1 MKIKFI
7 VLGWYYEKYKNL
19 IDGLLEL
26 KKENNEIFDVFYAC
40 HKKPPKII
48 KDNFDYKLFE
58 NKGLEW
64 GGYQQ
69 AYEYLNFEDDDVLF
83 FINDDLEIKDWNFI
97 NVCMEKLQTYKAV
110 GNGQNYGYY
119 MDPQSIITPGN
130 NSYPENII
138 PWGSITKWIEE
149 VRDENK
155 HIFDEPLEHRTIR
168 GSFLCIEASTLKD
181 IGGFEVANCPYEDLD
196 KSQGWGNI
204 SLNMFGYKV
213 AKLFGNGSITY
224 LSDEYA
230 NSKYIFEYTRGE

>member
-7 VLGWYYEKYKNL
+7 VLGWYYDKYKDL

-26 KKENNEIFDVFYAC
+26 KNENDFIDVFYSC
-40 HKKPPKII
+40 HKEPPKII
-48 KDNFDYKLFE
+48 KDNFDYKSFE

-69 AYEYLNFEDDDVLF
+69 AYEHLDFDDDDVLF
-83 FINDDLEIKDWNFI
+83 FLNDDLDIKDWNFI
-97 NVCMEKLQTYKAV
+97 NVCIEKLKTHKAV
-110 GNGQNYGYY
+110 GNGQNYSFS

-138 PWGSITKWIEE
+138 PWGSVTKWIDE

-155 HIFDEPLEHRTIR
+155 HIFDTELSHQTIR
-168 GSFLCIEASTLKD
+168 GSFICIGAKALKE
-181 IGGFEVANCPYEDLD
+181 IGGFEVANCPYAHLD
-196 KSQGWGNI
+196 KTQQWGNI
-204 SLNMFGYKV
+204 SLNMFGYKISRI
-213 AKLFGNGSITY
+213 FGNGSITY
-224 LSDEYA
+224 LSNEYA